1 MHLLT
6 RIPTEL
12 EQFGTIPVELGPAD
26 ARYRCEGVLVG
37 RPGLGDGDEGR
48 VGEDDVG
55 RDLLLLSPLEAP
67 RTKLLEQRCT
77 DRTHTIEEAT
87 GPPRPASTWG
97 AGQRQRDGQPPPGPG
112 DADVEQPSL

>member
-67 RTKLLEQRCT
+67 RTKLLEQRLV
-77 DRTHTIEEAT
+77 DRGRTVGAT
-87 GPPRPASTWG
+87 SDLAISRRGKRSAADAAS
-97 AGQRQRDGQPPPGPG
+97 
-112 DADVEQPSL
+112 L